1 MDECG
6 LRRPACHGPRGMFL
20 DGLEEGLVLL
30 YGNRKVSR
38 RLSPVGKTGRC
49 ERFVAL
55 SCNHGV
61 ITVPGK
67 AGTRTFLAHHRA
79 AFSAAVVLADATT
92 ISLAAPDMSSK
103 LTMQGMSP
111 LHVALLNRPR
121 AGPP

>member
-1 MDECG
+1 MTALKKALC
-6 LRRPACHGPRGMFL
+6 CCM
-20 DGLEEGLVLL
+20 
-30 YGNRKVSR
+30 GNRKVSR

-79 AFSAAVVLADATT
+79 AFSAAVVLADATRT